1 MHASFAYLLVTPDCL
16 RNQTGEAITLPLIWN
31 KYILFGCSAAG
42 VCMRDARKI
51 LPAIGYNEFAGRR
64 GRRPLRHPH
73 SHGHHR
79 KFLRK
84 REARLHVSIALAKL
98 QHTVKDR
105 QEIETCSEP
114 YATSAQA
121 SDSIALP
128 NCARNNLTQAC
139 TLHLVLNILSE
150 AKGQFVQALGSHR

>member
-1 MHASFAYLLVTPDCL
+1 M
-16 RNQTGEAITLPLIWN
+16 
-31 KYILFGCSAAG
+31 
-42 VCMRDARKI
+42 
-51 LPAIGYNEFAGRR
+51 
-64 GRRPLRHPH
+64 RHPH

-114 YATSAQA
+114 YIGTCIYATSAQA

-139 TLHLVLNILSE
+139 TLHLVLSILS
-150 AKGQFVQALGSHR
+150 